1 MAILDHADYEALI
14 YSLAENYPEQIRRS
28 TLRLYTTSALTA
40 RVEGEVHFTNGLVL
54 KIREFLDF
62 RIRKIIDYSYT
73 IFRGDEKIRWYDPQP
88 HPQNQ
93 DLAETFPHHYH
104 EEPDTKHNRKP
115 APGIAFEAPNLPGL
129 IADCITL
136 GEMLAQ

>member
-1 MAILDHADYEALI
+1 MGILDHADYEALI
-14 YSLAENYPEQIRRS
+14 YSLAENYLEQIRRS
-28 TLRLYTTSALTA
+28 TQRLYTTSALTA

-62 RIRKIIDYSYT
+62 RIRKILDYSYSV
-73 IFRGDEKIRWYDPQP
+73 FRGDEKIRWYDPQP
-88 HPQNQ
+88 HPENQ

-104 EEPDTKHNRKP
+104 EEPDIKHNRKP
-115 APGIAFEAPNLPGL
+115 APGITFEAPNLPGL